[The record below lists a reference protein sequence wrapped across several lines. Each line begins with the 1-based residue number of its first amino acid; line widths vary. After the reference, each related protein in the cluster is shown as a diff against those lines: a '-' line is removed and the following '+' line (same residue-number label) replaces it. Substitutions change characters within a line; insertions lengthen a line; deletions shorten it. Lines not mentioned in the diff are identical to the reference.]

1 MRAPSPACAA
11 AKVLATRDRR
21 ARRRL
26 YSFAKLRHAKS
37 NQTLIFAKK
46 LMRHAFLFLLLLTST
61 LAHAQRIIL
70 PEGDQW
76 RLPYEGTETAFRI
89 TSDTV
94 PPKYSLEGNTGFG
107 IQFDSVGNFSW
118 TPSFDLVDRL
128 EKTKEITVIFQGEW
142 ENGKKVR
149 KSATFIVTHKNRAPV
164 IEELPVFYVKQSAP
178 NKYQISSDYVT
189 DPDGDPINYKS
200 IMTAL
205 PEGASLSSLGLITW
219 TPSRNQFLALKTNP
233 TYIEFL
239 VQDPD
244 KAEAK
249 GRIKLSQTQLDLP
262 PDLLIV
268 PGDSVY
274 KIKEDERVNIK
285 LYVTDP
291 NGDENVANV
300 GFVCNDDRIPKSTL
314 KENSVVQSEF
324 TWSPG
329 YYFVEEAEKQKEI
342 NLIFFAID
350 KSSNR
355 VQRRVK
361 VIVLDAENIEQKDKL
376 LYQKYRASLTQ
387 ARALI
392 IQLEQKREELSKA
405 YKKAK
410 KGKKNRALLNAG
422 LGATTGIG
430 PVVIKDADDS
440 KYVSAIGGTTV
451 LTLGTLEATE
461 VIGRSKNDILDLIKL
476 DIEIRNQLQAEGDNF
491 ARKYALK
498 SMRRT
503 TEFEVDREKLLPII
517 NNQKL
522 PLLELDA
529 SVSSSPDYSNKEL
542 KSTFPDFSEE

>member
-1 MRAPSPACAA
+1 MRPRLPQGSDFLLKPMRLTLLSLF
-11 AKVLATRDRR
+11 VLASMAT
-21 ARRRL
+21 
-26 YSFAKLRHAKS
+26 
-37 NQTLIFAKK
+37 
-46 LMRHAFLFLLLLTST
+46 
-61 LAHAQRIIL
+61 HAQRIIF

-76 RLPYEGTETAFRI
+76 RLPYEGTETTFKI
-89 TSDTV
+89 TTDTAAAR
-94 PPKYSLEGNTGFG
+94 YTLEGNNGYG
-107 IQFDSVGNFSW
+107 MQLDSIGNFLW
-118 TPSFDLVDRL
+118 KPSFDLVDRL
-128 EKTKEITVIFQGEW
+128 EKTKELTVIFQAEW
-142 ENGKKVR
+142 KNGKKIR
-149 KSATFIVTHKNRAPV
+149 KPVTFIVTHKNRAPV
-164 IEELPVFYVKQSAP
+164 IDELPVFYVKQSAP
-178 NKYQISSDYVT
+178 NQYQISDDYVN

-200 IMTAL
+200 VMTAL

-219 TPSRNQFLALKTNP
+219 TPSRNQFIALKTNP

-244 KAEAK
+244 KGETK
-249 GRIKLSQTQLDLP
+249 GRIKLAQTQVDLP

-268 PGDSVY
+268 PTDSIY
-274 KIKEDERVNIK
+274 TIKEDERVNIK

-291 NGDENVANV
+291 NGDENISSV
-300 GFVCNDDRIPKSTL
+300 GFVCNDDLIPKSAL
-314 KENSVVQSEF
+314 KENSTVQSEF

-329 YYFVEEAEKQKEI
+329 YYFVEEAEKVKEV
-342 NLIFFAID
+342 NFVFFAID

-361 VIVLDAENIEQKDKL
+361 VIVNDAENIELKDKL
-376 LYQKYRASLTQ
+376 TFQKYRTSLTQ

-392 IQLEQKREELSKA
+392 VQLDKKKEELSKA

-410 KGKKNRALLNAG
+410 KGKKQRALVNAG

-430 PVVIKDADDS
+430 PVVMEPDQS

-461 VIGRSKNDILDLIKL
+461 VIGRSKNDILDLIKTN
-476 DIEIRNQLQAEGDNF
+476 IEIRNQIQMEGDNF
-491 ARKYALK
+491 ARKYSLK
-498 SMRRT
+498 SSRRT
-503 TEFEVDREKLLPII
+503 KEFETDREKLLPIL

-529 SVSSSPDYSNKEL
+529 SVSSNPDYSNKEI